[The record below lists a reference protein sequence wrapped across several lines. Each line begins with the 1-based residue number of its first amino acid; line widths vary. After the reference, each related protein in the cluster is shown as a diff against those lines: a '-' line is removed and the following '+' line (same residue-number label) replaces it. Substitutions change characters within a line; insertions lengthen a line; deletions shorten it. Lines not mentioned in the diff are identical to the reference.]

1 MNQVQAGSG
10 DLCEARWREKSGQ
23 FVNVE
28 QPDYRGLLS
37 FWEQQASDCSG
48 TGAYEARLAAIYVQ
62 LNELERA
69 HAALAAARKHPAQYT
84 NLIEL
89 VELTSESFALAGRAG
104 TSKSKSQLDEFGQ
117 RVLAFAKRYPE
128 FPEGLAFAGGVQTT
142 LGHHA
147 DALPLLEKAFTL
159 ADKGISKTGLYRN
172 AAVSYAALGKYS
184 QAFDAAGAAVSEK
197 KALMADPEFMY
208 AVIKTQAELGMFEQA
223 KQSILVLVAKA
234 PAVKADP
241 EFRELVESLKLKFE
255 AAKG

>member
-23 FVNVE
+23 FVNME

-37 FWEQQASDCSG
+37 YWEQQASDCSG

-62 LNELERA
+62 LNEHEQAR
-69 HAALAAARKHPAQYT
+69 AALAAARKHPAQYT

-89 VELTSESFALAGRAG
+89 VELTSESFAIAGRGGAS
-104 TSKSKSQLDEFGQ
+104 TSQLDEFGQ

-147 DALPLLEKAFTL
+147 IALPLLEKAFVI
-159 ADKGISKTGLYRN
+159 ADKRMPKTGLYRN
-172 AAVSYAALGKYS
+172 AAISYAALGKYS

-208 AVIKTQAELGMFEQA
+208 AVIKTQAELGMFEEA

-241 EFRELVESLKLKFE
+241 EFRELVEKLKLKFE
-255 AAKG
+255 AAKS